1 MYWYILYIGK
11 QRNKQKNC
19 KERLGNLNIFIEEFS
34 ISYTNFEKHR
44 SCGNWLHLLANLF
57 IL

>member
-34 ISYTNFEKHR
+34 ISYTNFEKYR